1 MKKIIFTLVLFLVPS
16 IILANEISNID
27 MNIYVDN
34 NGTAHVTEEWTA
46 ELNEGTEGYK
56 PYYGLGESEIS
67 NFKVSM
73 NGTEYTYNSNYN
85 INASFDEKKY
95 TNGFNYVN
103 DGVELCFGITK
114 YGKNTYTLSYD
125 ISNFVLNTSDGY
137 QMIYWTLF
145 PKNYKQSPERVYIK
159 IYSDFKYADNL
170 DVWGYGKYGAPT
182 YVYDG
187 YIEMDSE
194 STVSSSEYM
203 TILVKFPE
211 NTFTLST
218 TLDKTFDEYL
228 NMANEGSTKY
238 DNTDGD
244 NSSPSIFYYIWQGL
258 TYVLSFGIPLFIVFA
273 VGSAAIKNGY
283 GYKNNKTIDKKN
295 TPLYRDIPCNK
306 DIYYANTLVKLNNN
320 LFSNYKETN
329 IFGAI
334 ILKWVKENKIAF
346 NNGPSGKFNK
356 YTSSIDLTKNPT
368 FDNVLE
374 KELFDI
380 MYEASVDGILETK
393 ELEKWCNKNYSKFF
407 DLFERINT
415 VEIHRLKNDKH
426 IYNRTDKNE
435 CKKKNVMDDTIY
447 DDSTKLYGL
456 KKFLDEFSKIDT
468 REVLEVHIW
477 DEYLM
482 FAYIFGIA
490 SKVAK
495 QLKNLYPEVLADQNN
510 YIDFDTLMYIDHIS
524 YDTVKAASAARS
536 RAESYSSTGAGGGGF
551 SSGGGGGGSFGGGG
565 GGGGGFR

>member
-16 IILANEISNID
+16 IILANEINNID
-27 MNIYVDN
+27 MKIYVDN
-34 NGTAHVTEEWTA
+34 NGTAHVTEEWTTK
-46 ELNEGTEGYK
+46 LNEGTEGYK
-56 PYYGLGESEIS
+56 PYYNLGESKIS

-73 NGTEYTYNSNYN
+73 NGKEYTYNSDYD
-85 INASFDEKKY
+85 INASFNEKKY
-95 TNGFNYVN
+95 KNGFHYIDN
-103 DGVELCFGITK
+103 GVELCFGITN
-114 YGKNTYTLSYD
+114 YGKNTYILSYD
-125 ISNFVLNTSDGY
+125 ISNFVVNTSDGY

-145 PKNYKQSPERVYIK
+145 PYDYNPSPERVYIK
-159 IYSDFKYADNL
+159 IYSDFKYADTL

-194 STVSSSEYM
+194 STVTSSEYM

-211 NTFTLST
+211 NTFTLDT
-218 TLDKTFDEYL
+218 AVDKTFDEYL
-228 NMANEGSTKY
+228 NMANEGATTYKVQKKNFFQKLLSY
-238 DNTDGD
+238 I
-244 NSSPSIFYYIWQGL
+244 PVLISIF
-258 TYVLSFGIPLFIVFA
+258 IPFAIVFI
-273 VGSAAIKNGY
+273 AIRSSIVNGY
-283 GYKNNKTIDKKN
+283 GYKNNKVINKKE
-295 TPLYRDIPCNK
+295 TPLFRDIPCNK
-306 DIYYANTLVKLNNN
+306 DIYYANTLTKLNNEI
-320 LFSNYKETN
+320 FTGYKETN

-334 ILKWVKENKIAF
+334 ILKWVKENKV
-346 NNGPSGKFNK
+346 KFINQTK
-356 YTSSIDLTKNPT
+356 GVFDKETSSIDLTLNPT

-380 MYEASVDGILETK
+380 MHEASIDGILETK

-407 DLFERINT
+407 NLFERINT
-415 VEIHRLKNDKH
+415 VEIHKLKNDNH

-447 DDSTKLYGL
+447 EDSTKLYGL
-456 KKFLDEFSKIDT
+456 KKFLEEFSRIDT

-490 SKVAK
+490 DKVAK
-495 QLKNLYPEVLADQNN
+495 QLKNLYPEVLEDPNN
-510 YIDFDTLMYIDHIS
+510 YIDLDTILYINYLS
-524 YDTVKAASAARS
+524 NRSVNAASTARS
-536 RAESYSSTGAGGGGF
+536 RAESYSSGGGGF

-565 GGGGGFR
+565 GGGGFR

>member
-16 IILANEISNID
+16 IILANEINNID
-27 MNIYVDN
+27 MKIYVDN
-34 NGTAHVTEEWTA
+34 NGTAHVTEEWTTK
-46 ELNEGTEGYK
+46 LNEGTEGYK
-56 PYYGLGESEIS
+56 PYYNLGESKIS

-73 NGTEYTYNSNYN
+73 NGKEYTYNSDYD
-85 INASFDEKKY
+85 INASFNEKKY
-95 TNGFNYVN
+95 KNGFHYIDN
-103 DGVELCFGITK
+103 GVELCFGITN

-125 ISNFVLNTSDGY
+125 ISNFVVNTSDNY

-145 PKNYKQSPERVYIK
+145 PYDYNPSPERVYIK
-159 IYSDFKYADNL
+159 IYSDFKYADTL

-194 STVSSSEYM
+194 STVTSSEYM

-211 NTFTLST
+211 NTFTLDT
-218 TLDKTFDEYL
+218 AVDKTFDEYL
-228 NMANEGSTKY
+228 NMANEGATTYKVQKKNFFQKLLSY
-238 DNTDGD
+238 I
-244 NSSPSIFYYIWQGL
+244 PVLISIF
-258 TYVLSFGIPLFIVFA
+258 IPFAIVFI
-273 VGSAAIKNGY
+273 AIRSSIVNGY

-306 DIYYANTLVKLNNN
+306 DIYYANTLVKLNNT
-320 LFSNYKETN
+320 LFNNYKETN

-334 ILKWVKENKIAF
+334 ILKWVKENKVKFI
-346 NNGPSGKFNK
+346 NQTKGVFNK
-356 YTSSIDLTKNPT
+356 ETSSIDLTLNPT

-380 MYEASVDGILETK
+380 MYEASADGILETK

-407 DLFERINT
+407 NLFERINT
-415 VEIHRLKNDKH
+415 VEIHKLKNDNH

-447 DDSTKLYGL
+447 EDSTKLYGL

-490 SKVAK
+490 DKVAK
-495 QLKNLYPEVLADQNN
+495 QLKNLYPEVLEDPNN
-510 YIDFDTLMYIDHIS
+510 YIDLDTILYINYLS
-524 YDTVKAASAARS
+524 NRSVNAASTARS
-536 RAESYSSTGAGGGGF
+536 RAESYSSGGGGF

-565 GGGGGFR
+565 GGGGFR

>member
-16 IILANEISNID
+16 IILANEINNID
-27 MNIYVDN
+27 MKIYVDN
-34 NGTAHVTEEWTA
+34 NGTAHVTEEWTTK
-46 ELNEGTEGYK
+46 LNEGTEGYK
-56 PYYGLGESEIS
+56 PYYNLGKSKIS

-73 NGTEYTYNSNYN
+73 NGKEYTYKSDYD
-85 INASFDEKKY
+85 INASFNEKKY
-95 TNGFNYVN
+95 KNGFHYIDN
-103 DGVELCFGITK
+103 GVELCFGITN

-125 ISNFVLNTSDGY
+125 ISNFVVNTSDGY

-145 PKNYKQSPERVYIK
+145 PYDYNPSPERVYIK
-159 IYSDFKYADNL
+159 IYSDFKYAGTL

-194 STVSSSEYM
+194 STVTSSEYM

-211 NTFTLST
+211 NTFTLDT
-218 TLDKTFDEYL
+218 AVDKTFDEYL
-228 NMANEGSTKY
+228 NMANEGATTYKVQKKNFFQKLLSY
-238 DNTDGD
+238 I
-244 NSSPSIFYYIWQGL
+244 PVLISIF
-258 TYVLSFGIPLFIVFA
+258 IPFAIVFI
-273 VGSAAIKNGY
+273 AIRSSIVNGY
-283 GYKNNKTIDKKN
+283 GYKNNKVINKKE
-295 TPLYRDIPCNK
+295 TPLFRDIPCNK
-306 DIYYANTLVKLNNN
+306 DIYYANTLTKLNNEI
-320 LFSNYKETN
+320 FTGYKETN

-346 NNGPSGKFNK
+346 QNGPSDKFNK
-356 YTSSIDLTKNPT
+356 NTSSINLTLNPT

-380 MYEASVDGILETK
+380 MYEASADGILETK

-407 DLFERINT
+407 NLFERINT
-415 VEIHRLKNDKH
+415 VEIHKLKNDNH

-447 DDSTKLYGL
+447 EDSTKLYGL
-456 KKFLDEFSKIDT
+456 KKFLEEFSRIDT

-490 SKVAK
+490 DKVAK
-495 QLKNLYPEVLADQNN
+495 QLKNLYPEVLEDPNN
-510 YIDFDTLMYIDHIS
+510 YIDLDTILYINYLS
-524 YDTVKAASAARS
+524 NRSVNAASTARS
-536 RAESYSSTGAGGGGF
+536 RAESYSSGGGGF

-565 GGGGGFR
+565 GGGGFR

>member
-16 IILANEISNID
+16 IILANEINNID
-27 MNIYVDN
+27 MKIYVDN
-34 NGTAHVTEEWTA
+34 NGTAHVTEEWTTN
-46 ELNEGTEGYK
+46 LTQGTEGYK
-56 PYYGLGESEIS
+56 PYYNLGESKIS

-73 NGTEYTYNSNYN
+73 NGKEYTYNSDYD
-85 INASFDEKKY
+85 INASFNEKKY
-95 TNGFNYVN
+95 KNGFHYIDN
-103 DGVELCFGITK
+103 GVELCFGITN
-114 YGKNTYTLSYD
+114 YGKNTYILSYD
-125 ISNFVLNTSDGY
+125 ISNFVVNTSDNY

-145 PKNYKQSPERVYIK
+145 PYDYNPSPERVYIK
-159 IYSDFKYADNL
+159 IYSDFKYADTL

-194 STVSSSEYM
+194 STVTSSEYM
-203 TILVKFPE
+203 TILVKFPK
-211 NTFTLST
+211 NTFTLDT
-218 TLDKTFDEYL
+218 AVDKTFDEYL
-228 NMANEGSTKY
+228 SMANEGATTYKVQKKNFFQKLLSY
-238 DNTDGD
+238 I
-244 NSSPSIFYYIWQGL
+244 PVLISIF
-258 TYVLSFGIPLFIVFA
+258 IPFAIVFI
-273 VGSAAIKNGY
+273 AIRSSIVNGY

-306 DIYYANTLVKLNNN
+306 DIYYANTLTKLNNEI
-320 LFSNYKETN
+320 FTGYKETN

-334 ILKWVKENKIAF
+334 ILKWVKENKVKFI
-346 NNGPSGKFNK
+346 NQTKGVFNK
-356 YTSSIDLTKNPT
+356 ETSSIDLTLNPT

-380 MYEASVDGILETK
+380 MYEASADGILETK

-407 DLFERINT
+407 NLFERINT
-415 VEIHRLKNDKH
+415 VEIHKLKNDNH

-447 DDSTKLYGL
+447 EDSTKLYGL
-456 KKFLDEFSKIDT
+456 KKFLEEFSRIDT

-490 SKVAK
+490 DKVAK
-495 QLKNLYPEVLADQNN
+495 QLKNLYPEVLEDPNN
-510 YIDFDTLMYIDHIS
+510 YIDLDTILYINYLS
-524 YDTVKAASAARS
+524 NRSVNAASTARS

-565 GGGGGFR
+565 GGGGFR

>member
-1 MKKIIFTLVLFLVPS
+1 MKKIIFTLILFLVPS
-16 IILANEISNID
+16 IILANEINNID
-27 MNIYVDN
+27 MKIYVDN
-34 NGTAHVTEEWTA
+34 NGTAHVTEEWTTN
-46 ELNEGTEGYK
+46 LIQGTEGYK
-56 PYYGLGESEIS
+56 PYYNLGESKIS

-73 NGTEYTYNSNYN
+73 NGKEYTYNPDYN
-85 INASFDEKKY
+85 INDSFNEKKY
-95 TNGFNYVN
+95 KNGFHYIDN
-103 DGVELCFGITK
+103 GVELCFGITN

-125 ISNFVLNTSDGY
+125 ISNFVVNTSDGY

-145 PKNYKQSPERVYIK
+145 PYDYNPSPERVYIK
-159 IYSDFKYADNL
+159 IYSDFKYADTL

-194 STVSSSEYM
+194 STVYSSEYM

-211 NTFTLST
+211 NTFTLNT
-218 TLDKTFDEYL
+218 TVDKTFEEYL
-228 NMANEGSTKY
+228 NMANEGATTYKVQKKNFFQKLLSY
-238 DNTDGD
+238 IPVLIGA
-244 NSSPSIFYYIWQGL
+244 SIPFA
-258 TYVLSFGIPLFIVFA
+258 IVFI
-273 VGSAAIKNGY
+273 AIRSSIVNGY
-283 GYKNNKTIDKKN
+283 GYKNNKVINKKE
-295 TPLYRDIPCNK
+295 TPLFRDIPCNK
-306 DIYYANTLVKLNNN
+306 DIYYANTLTKLNNEI
-320 LFSNYKETN
+320 FTGYKETN

-346 NNGPSGKFNK
+346 QNGPSGKFNK
-356 YTSSIDLTKNPT
+356 NTSSINLTLNPT

-380 MYEASVDGILETK
+380 MYEASADGILETK

-407 DLFERINT
+407 NLFERINT
-415 VEIHRLKNDKH
+415 VEIHKLKNDNH

-447 DDSTKLYGL
+447 EDSTKLYGL
-456 KKFLDEFSKIDT
+456 KKFLEEFSRIDT

-490 SKVAK
+490 DKVAK
-495 QLKNLYPEVLADQNN
+495 QLKNLYPEVLIEQGN
-510 YIDFDTLMYIDHIS
+510 YVDFDTLMYINRLS
-524 YDTVKAASAARS
+524 YSTVKAASTARS

>member
-16 IILANEISNID
+16 IILANEINNID
-27 MNIYVDN
+27 MKIYVDN
-34 NGTAHVTEEWTA
+34 NGTAHVTEEWTTK
-46 ELNEGTEGYK
+46 LNEGTEGYK
-56 PYYGLGESEIS
+56 PYYNLGESKIS

-73 NGTEYTYNSNYN
+73 NGKEYTYKSDYD
-85 INASFDEKKY
+85 INASFNEKKY
-95 TNGFNYVN
+95 KNGFHYIDN
-103 DGVELCFGITK
+103 GVELCFGITN
-114 YGKNTYTLSYD
+114 YGKNTYILSYD
-125 ISNFVLNTSDGY
+125 ISNFVVNTSDNY

-145 PKNYKQSPERVYIK
+145 PYDYNPSPERVYIK
-159 IYSDFKYADNL
+159 IYSDFKYADTL

-194 STVSSSEYM
+194 STVTSSEYM

-211 NTFTLST
+211 NTFTLDT
-218 TLDKTFDEYL
+218 AVDKTFDEYL
-228 NMANEGSTKY
+228 NMANEGATTYKVQKKNFFQKLLSY
-238 DNTDGD
+238 I
-244 NSSPSIFYYIWQGL
+244 PVLISIF
-258 TYVLSFGIPLFIVFA
+258 IPFAIVFI
-273 VGSAAIKNGY
+273 AIRSSIVNGY
-283 GYKNNKTIDKKN
+283 GYKNNKVINKKE
-295 TPLYRDIPCNK
+295 TPLFRDIPCNK
-306 DIYYANTLVKLNNN
+306 DIYYANTLTKLNNEI
-320 LFSNYKETN
+320 FTGYKETN

-334 ILKWVKENKIAF
+334 ILKWVKENKVKFI
-346 NNGPSGKFNK
+346 NQTKGVFNK
-356 YTSSIDLTKNPT
+356 ETSSIDLTLNPT

-380 MYEASVDGILETK
+380 MHEASADGILETK

-407 DLFERINT
+407 NLFERINT
-415 VEIHRLKNDKH
+415 VEIHKLKNDNH

-447 DDSTKLYGL
+447 EDSTKLYGL
-456 KKFLDEFSKIDT
+456 KKFLEEFSRIDT

-490 SKVAK
+490 DKVAK
-495 QLKNLYPEVLADQNN
+495 QLKNLYPEVLEDPNN
-510 YIDFDTLMYIDHIS
+510 YIDLDTILYINYLS
-524 YDTVKAASAARS
+524 NRSVNAASTARS
-536 RAESYSSTGAGGGGF
+536 RAESYSSGGGGF

-565 GGGGGFR
+565 GGGGFR

>member
-16 IILANEISNID
+16 IILANEINNID
-27 MNIYVDN
+27 MKIYVDN
-34 NGTAHVTEEWTA
+34 NGTAHVTEEWTTK
-46 ELNEGTEGYK
+46 LNEGTEGYK
-56 PYYGLGESEIS
+56 PYYNLGKSKIS

-73 NGTEYTYNSNYN
+73 NGKEYTYKSDYD
-85 INASFDEKKY
+85 INASFNEKKY
-95 TNGFNYVN
+95 KNGFHYIDN
-103 DGVELCFGITK
+103 GVELCFGITN
-114 YGKNTYTLSYD
+114 YGKNTYILSYD
-125 ISNFVLNTSDGY
+125 ISNFVVNTSDNY

-145 PKNYKQSPERVYIK
+145 PYDYNPSPERVYIK
-159 IYSDFKYADNL
+159 IYSDFKYADTL

-194 STVSSSEYM
+194 STVTSSEYM

-211 NTFTLST
+211 NTFTLDT
-218 TLDKTFDEYL
+218 AVDKTFDEYL
-228 NMANEGSTKY
+228 NMANEGATTYKVQKKNFFQKLLSY
-238 DNTDGD
+238 I
-244 NSSPSIFYYIWQGL
+244 PVLISIF
-258 TYVLSFGIPLFIVFA
+258 IPFAIVFI
-273 VGSAAIKNGY
+273 AIRSSIVNGY
-283 GYKNNKTIDKKN
+283 GYKNNKVINKKE
-295 TPLYRDIPCNK
+295 TPLFRDIPCNK
-306 DIYYANTLVKLNNN
+306 DIYYANTLTKLNNEI
-320 LFSNYKETN
+320 FTGYKETN

-334 ILKWVKENKIAF
+334 ILKWVKENKVKFI
-346 NNGPSGKFNK
+346 NQTKGVFNK
-356 YTSSIDLTKNPT
+356 ETSSIDLTLNPT

-380 MYEASVDGILETK
+380 MYEASADGILETK

-407 DLFERINT
+407 NLFERINT
-415 VEIHRLKNDKH
+415 VEIHKLKNDNH

-447 DDSTKLYGL
+447 EDSTKLYGL
-456 KKFLDEFSKIDT
+456 KKFLEEFSKIDT

-490 SKVAK
+490 DKVAK
-495 QLKNLYPEVLADQNN
+495 QLKNLYPEVLEDPNN
-510 YIDFDTLMYIDHIS
+510 YIDLDTILYINYLS
-524 YDTVKAASAARS
+524 NRSVNAASTARS
-536 RAESYSSTGAGGGGF
+536 RAESYSSGGGGF

-565 GGGGGFR
+565 GGGGFR

>member
-194 STVSSSEYM
+194 STV
-203 TILVKFPE
+203 
-211 NTFTLST
+211 ST

>member
-16 IILANEISNID
+16 IILANEINNID
-27 MNIYVDN
+27 MKIYVDN
-34 NGTAHVTEEWTA
+34 KGTAHVTEEWTTN
-46 ELNEGTEGYK
+46 LTQGTEGYK
-56 PYYGLGESEIS
+56 PYYNLGESKIS

-73 NGTEYTYNSNYN
+73 NGKEYTYNSDYD
-85 INASFDEKKY
+85 INASFNEKKY
-95 TNGFNYVN
+95 KNGFHYIDN
-103 DGVELCFGITK
+103 GVELCFGITN
-114 YGKNTYTLSYD
+114 YGKNTYILSYD
-125 ISNFVLNTSDGY
+125 ISNFVVNTSDNY

-145 PKNYKQSPERVYIK
+145 PYDYNPSPERVYIK
-159 IYSDFKYADNL
+159 IYSDFKYADTL

-194 STVSSSEYM
+194 STVTSSEYM

-211 NTFTLST
+211 NTFTLDT
-218 TLDKTFDEYL
+218 AVDKTFDEYL
-228 NMANEGSTKY
+228 NMANEGATTYKVQKKNFFQKLLSY
-238 DNTDGD
+238 I
-244 NSSPSIFYYIWQGL
+244 PVLISIF
-258 TYVLSFGIPLFIVFA
+258 IPFAIVFI
-273 VGSAAIKNGY
+273 AIRSSIVNGY
-283 GYKNNKTIDKKN
+283 GYKNNKVINKKE
-295 TPLYRDIPCNK
+295 TPLFRDIPCNK
-306 DIYYANTLVKLNNN
+306 DIYYANTLTKLNNEI
-320 LFSNYKETN
+320 FTGYKETN

-334 ILKWVKENKIAF
+334 ILKWVKENKVKFI
-346 NNGPSGKFNK
+346 NQTKGVFNK
-356 YTSSIDLTKNPT
+356 ETSSIDLTLNPT

-380 MYEASVDGILETK
+380 MYEASADGILETK

-407 DLFERINT
+407 NLFERINT
-415 VEIHRLKNDKH
+415 VEIHKLKNDNH

-447 DDSTKLYGL
+447 EDSTKLYGL
-456 KKFLDEFSKIDT
+456 KKFLEEFSKIDT

-490 SKVAK
+490 DKVAK
-495 QLKNLYPEVLADQNN
+495 QLKNLYPEVLEDPNN
-510 YIDFDTLMYIDHIS
+510 YIDLDTILYINYLS
-524 YDTVKAASAARS
+524 NRSVNAASTARS
-536 RAESYSSTGAGGGGF
+536 RAESYSSGGGGF

-565 GGGGGFR
+565 GGGGFR

>member
-16 IILANEISNID
+16 IILANEINNID
-27 MNIYVDN
+27 MKIYVDN
-34 NGTAHVTEEWTA
+34 NGTAHVTEEWTTK
-46 ELNEGTEGYK
+46 LNEGTEGYK
-56 PYYGLGESEIS
+56 PYYNLGKSKIS

-73 NGTEYTYNSNYN
+73 NGKEYTYKSDYD
-85 INASFDEKKY
+85 INASFNEKKY
-95 TNGFNYVN
+95 KNGFHYIDN
-103 DGVELCFGITK
+103 GVELCFGITN

-125 ISNFVLNTSDGY
+125 ISNFVVNTSDNY

-145 PKNYKQSPERVYIK
+145 PYDYNPSPERVYIK
-159 IYSDFKYADNL
+159 IYSDFKYADTL

-194 STVSSSEYM
+194 STVTSSEYM

-211 NTFTLST
+211 NTFTLDT
-218 TLDKTFDEYL
+218 AVDKTFDEYL
-228 NMANEGSTKY
+228 NMANEGATTYKVQKKNFFQKLLSY
-238 DNTDGD
+238 I
-244 NSSPSIFYYIWQGL
+244 PVLISIF
-258 TYVLSFGIPLFIVFA
+258 IPFAIVFI
-273 VGSAAIKNGY
+273 AIRSSIVNGY
-283 GYKNNKTIDKKN
+283 GYKNNKVINKKE
-295 TPLYRDIPCNK
+295 TPLFRDIPCNK
-306 DIYYANTLVKLNNN
+306 DIYYANTLTKLNNEI
-320 LFSNYKETN
+320 FTGYKETN

-334 ILKWVKENKIAF
+334 ILKWVKENKI
-346 NNGPSGKFNK
+346 KFINQTK
-356 YTSSIDLTKNPT
+356 GVFDKETSSIDLTLNPT

-380 MYEASVDGILETK
+380 MHEASADGILETK

-407 DLFERINT
+407 NLFERINT
-415 VEIHRLKNDKH
+415 VEIHKLKNDNH

-447 DDSTKLYGL
+447 EDSTKLYGL
-456 KKFLDEFSKIDT
+456 KKFLEEFSRIDT

-490 SKVAK
+490 DKVAK
-495 QLKNLYPEVLADQNN
+495 QLKNLYPEVLEDPNN
-510 YIDFDTLMYIDHIS
+510 YIDLDTILYINYLS
-524 YDTVKAASAARS
+524 NRSVNAASTARS
-536 RAESYSSTGAGGGGF
+536 RAESYSSGGGGF

-565 GGGGGFR
+565 GGGGFR

>member
-56 PYYGLGESEIS
+56 PYYGLGESKIS

>member
-16 IILANEISNID
+16 IILANEINNID
-27 MNIYVDN
+27 MKIYVDN
-34 NGTAHVTEEWTA
+34 NGTAHVTEEWTTK
-46 ELNEGTEGYK
+46 LNEGTEGYK
-56 PYYGLGESEIS
+56 PYYNLGESKIS

-73 NGTEYTYNSNYN
+73 NGKEYTYKSDYD
-85 INASFDEKKY
+85 INASFNEKKY
-95 TNGFNYVN
+95 KNGFHYIDN
-103 DGVELCFGITK
+103 GVELCFGITN

-125 ISNFVLNTSDGY
+125 ISNFVVNTSDGY

-145 PKNYKQSPERVYIK
+145 PYDYNPSPERVYIK
-159 IYSDFKYADNL
+159 IYSDFKYADTL

-194 STVSSSEYM
+194 STVTSSEYM

-211 NTFTLST
+211 NTFTLDT
-218 TLDKTFDEYL
+218 AVDKTFDEYL
-228 NMANEGSTKY
+228 NMANEGATTYKVQKKNFFQKLLS
-238 DNTDGD
+238 
-244 NSSPSIFYYIWQGL
+244 YIP
-258 TYVLSFGIPLFIVFA
+258 VLISAFIPFAIVFI
-273 VGSAAIKNGY
+273 AIRSSIVNGY
-283 GYKNNKTIDKKN
+283 GYKNNKVINKKE
-295 TPLYRDIPCNK
+295 TPLFRDIPCNK
-306 DIYYANTLVKLNNN
+306 DIYYANTLTKLNNEI
-320 LFSNYKETN
+320 FTGYKETN

-334 ILKWVKENKIAF
+334 ILKWVKENKVKFI
-346 NNGPSGKFNK
+346 NQTKGVFNK
-356 YTSSIDLTKNPT
+356 ETSSIDLTLNPT

-380 MYEASVDGILETK
+380 MHEASIDGILETK

-407 DLFERINT
+407 NLFERINT
-415 VEIHRLKNDKH
+415 VEIHKLKNDNH

-447 DDSTKLYGL
+447 EESVKLYGL

-490 SKVAK
+490 DKVAK
-495 QLKNLYPEVLADQNN
+495 QLKNLYPEVLEDPNN
-510 YIDFDTLMYIDHIS
+510 YIDLDTILYINYLS
-524 YDTVKAASAARS
+524 NRSVNAASTARS
-536 RAESYSSTGAGGGGF
+536 RAESYSSGGGGF

-565 GGGGGFR
+565 GGGGFR

>member
-16 IILANEISNID
+16 IILANEINNID
-27 MNIYVDN
+27 MKIYVDN
-34 NGTAHVTEEWTA
+34 NGTAHVTEEWTTK
-46 ELNEGTEGYK
+46 LNEGTEGYK
-56 PYYGLGESEIS
+56 PYYNLGESKIS

-73 NGTEYTYNSNYN
+73 NGKEYTYNSDYD
-85 INASFDEKKY
+85 INASFNEKKY
-95 TNGFNYVN
+95 KNGFHYIDN
-103 DGVELCFGITK
+103 GVELCFGITN
-114 YGKNTYTLSYD
+114 YGKNTYILSYD
-125 ISNFVLNTSDGY
+125 ISNFVVNTSDNY

-145 PKNYKQSPERVYIK
+145 PYDYNPSPERVYIK
-159 IYSDFKYADNL
+159 IYSDFKYADTL

-194 STVSSSEYM
+194 STVTSSEYM
-203 TILVKFPE
+203 TILVKFPK
-211 NTFTLST
+211 NTFTLDT
-218 TLDKTFDEYL
+218 AVDKTFDEYL
-228 NMANEGSTKY
+228 NMANEGATTYKVQKKNFFQKLLSY
-238 DNTDGD
+238 I
-244 NSSPSIFYYIWQGL
+244 PVLISIF
-258 TYVLSFGIPLFIVFA
+258 IPFAIVFI
-273 VGSAAIKNGY
+273 AIRSSIVNGY
-283 GYKNNKTIDKKN
+283 GYKNNKVINKKE

-306 DIYYANTLVKLNNN
+306 DIYYANTLVKLNNT
-320 LFSNYKETN
+320 LFNNYKETN

-334 ILKWVKENKIAF
+334 ILKWVKENKVKFI
-346 NNGPSGKFNK
+346 NQTKGVFNK
-356 YTSSIDLTKNPT
+356 ETSSIDLTLNPT

-380 MYEASVDGILETK
+380 MYEASADGILETK

-407 DLFERINT
+407 NLFERINT
-415 VEIHRLKNDKH
+415 VEIHKLKNDNH

-447 DDSTKLYGL
+447 EDSTKLYGL

-490 SKVAK
+490 DKVAK
-495 QLKNLYPEVLADQNN
+495 QLKNLYPEVLEDPNN
-510 YIDFDTLMYIDHIS
+510 YIDLDTILYINYLS
-524 YDTVKAASAARS
+524 NRSVNAASTARS
-536 RAESYSSTGAGGGGF
+536 RAESYSSGGGGF

-565 GGGGGFR
+565 GGGGFR